1 MCPNDGEWGGL
12 GWSINLDCLPNDYS
26 AANNTAAA
34 ASAALRASTNGHK
47 RDSWRLFPLHA
58 TAWFLAVTLLREA
71 DMFEGGWDV
80 CVGGGAISSAFYLSF
95 KSLIILQQACMDGDI
110 APE

>member
-1 MCPNDGEWGGL
+1 MCPNDGERGGL

-26 AANNTAAA
+26 SANNTAAA

-58 TAWFLAVTLLREA
+58 TTWFLAVTLLRVA
-71 DMFEGGWDV
+71 DMFEGGGE
-80 CVGGGAISSAFYLSF
+80 GGN
-95 KSLIILQQACMDGDI
+95 
-110 APE
+110 